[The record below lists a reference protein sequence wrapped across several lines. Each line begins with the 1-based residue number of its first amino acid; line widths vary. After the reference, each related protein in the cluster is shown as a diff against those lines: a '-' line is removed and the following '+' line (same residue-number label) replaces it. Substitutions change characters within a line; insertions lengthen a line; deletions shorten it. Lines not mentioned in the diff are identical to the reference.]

1 MTVLVTGA
9 TGFIGRHLVPRLLD
23 QSVPVRVIT
32 RDLNRLPVEWRDR
45 VEVVAG
51 DLIDTEIQ
59 VVATKG
65 VGLIY
70 NLAGET
76 RDSSLMRAIN
86 VEAVRGLLETA
97 AQVGV
102 KRIVHLSSVG
112 VIGAREAGVVTEDTP
127 CRPQTLYEQSKLEGE
142 RIVFEY
148 ARSGRIEG
156 VVLRP
161 TIVFGDKNERIGDS
175 LLEWLR
181 ALLSRRFV
189 FIGKK
194 GVANYIYVGDVVEAL
209 LRLSETSVIR
219 PAVYIAADSVPMSDF
234 VGAMA
239 QTLGV
244 ATPRMRLP
252 VWVASTL
259 GASVQL
265 ANRVLGT
272 PAPLTLS
279 RVRALS
285 CETIFSG
292 DKLMREVG
300 GAFPFGYRKGLH
312 LTVQWYRSVGR
323 L

>member
-1 MTVLVTGA
+1 MRG
-9 TGFIGRHLVPRLLD
+9 I
-23 QSVPVRVIT
+23 
-32 RDLNRLPVEWRDR
+32 N
-45 VEVVAG
+45 AG
-51 DLIDTEIQ
+51 
-59 VVATKG
+59 
-65 VGLIY
+65 
-70 NLAGET
+70 
-76 RDSSLMRAIN
+76 
-86 VEAVRGLLETA
+86 AVRGVIETA
-97 AQVGV
+97 AQAGV

-112 VIGAREAGVVTEDTP
+112 VIGAREAGVVTEETP

-142 RIVFEY
+142 GIVLEY
-148 ARSGRIEG
+148 AQSGKIEG

-161 TIVFGDKNERIGDS
+161 TIVFGDERERIGDS

-181 ALLSRRFV
+181 ALLRQRFV

-209 LRLSETSVIR
+209 LRLAEISVSR

-244 ATPRMRLP
+244 ATPRVRLP

-259 GASVQL
+259 GASFQL
-265 ANRVLGT
+265 ANWVFGT
-272 PAPLTLS
+272 PAPMTLL

-285 CETIFSG
+285 CETVFSG
-292 DKLMREVG
+292 DKLIREVG
-300 GAFPFGYRKGLH
+300 VAFPFGYRKGLH

>member
-1 MTVLVTGA
+1 MTILITGA
-9 TGFIGRHLVPRLLD
+9 TGFIGRHLIQRLLE
-23 QSVPVRVIT
+23 QSVSVRVVT
-32 RDLNRLPVEWRDR
+32 RDPNRLPVQWRDR
-45 VEVVAG
+45 VEVVIG
-51 DLIDTEIQ
+51 DLSDKRIQ
-59 VVATKG
+59 TAATKG

-86 VEAVRGLLETA
+86 VEAVHGLLETA
-97 AQVGV
+97 AQAGV
-102 KRIVHLSSVG
+102 NRIIHLSSVG
-112 VIGAREAGVVTEDTP
+112 VIGAREAGVVTEETP
-127 CRPQTLYEQSKLEGE
+127 CRPKTFYEQSKLEGE
-142 RIVFEY
+142 QIVLEY
-148 ARSGRIEG
+148 AQSGKIEG

-161 TIVFGDKNERIGDS
+161 TIVFGDERERIGDS

-181 ALLSRRFV
+181 TLLRRRFV

-209 LRLSETSVIR
+209 LRLAEISVIR

-244 ATPRMRLP
+244 AAPRVRLP

-259 GASVQL
+259 GASFQL
-265 ANRVLGT
+265 ANWVFGT
-272 PAPLTLS
+272 PAPMTLL

-285 CETIFSG
+285 CETLFSG
-292 DKLMREVG
+292 EKLIKEVG
-300 GAFPFGYRKGLH
+300 VAFPFGYRKGLH